1 MASIEIFFS
10 GIFCSLQ
17 ICAMKCEVNGGMS
30 SVRERRGGRGMGMT
44 LIR

>member
-17 ICAMKCEVNGGMS
+17 ILVMKCVVSGATS
-30 SVRERRGGRGMGMT
+30 SVRERSGGSVIGMT